1 MILCGCIVR
10 EDFKRIKD
18 ALERLWQESSQ
29 ILKAEKLEPTSNQ
42 AQKRFGL
49 GPSLNECVSGLED
62 LFIMHRD
69 E

>member
-1 MILCGCIVR
+1 MTLRGYIFR
-10 EDFKRIKD
+10 EGFRRIKD
-18 ALERLWQESSQ
+18 ALERLWRESIQ

-49 GPSLNECVSGLED
+49 GPSLNECISGLED